1 MKKSFDNKKYIKLQS
16 DRILERVNQFSGK
29 LYMEI
34 GGKIFDDY
42 HAARVFKGFE
52 KDSKVKVLL
61 SLKKKVEMVL
71 IINANDI
78 QGSKVRG
85 DLGITYE
92 DDVLR
97 LVDNFERIDL
107 PINSVVITHY
117 ENQPSVDVYMTKLN
131 NLGIKTYK
139 HYPIQ
144 GYPHNI
150 EKIISEEGFGKN
162 DYIETNKPIVVVTA
176 PGPGSGKMA
185 TCLSQ
190 LYHDNLRGIKSGYA
204 KFETFPVWNLPLKH
218 PVNLA
223 YEAATA
229 DLNDVNM
236 IDYYHLEKYNIQATT
251 YNRDIEV
258 FPVLSKIF
266 EKIYG
271 VCPYASPT
279 DMGVNMVGYAII
291 DDVVACESSK
301 QEIIRRYLDA
311 ICSYK
316 LGKVT
321 VECLDK
327 IAVIMKSLNVSVND
341 RKCVGA
347 ALKKS
352 KELNK
357 EVVAI
362 ELNNGKILLGKTSN
376 LLSASAAAVI
386 NVLKYYAKLPN
397 ELDLISQTLINP
409 ILKLKKDKLHYS
421 IIRLDLSDILVAL
434 AITATTNPAAELA
447 LNQLEKLN
455 GAELHSSVMLSGE
468 ELKTIKTLNINA
480 TMEPIQYTKL
490 I

>member
-266 EKIYG
+266 EKIFG
-271 VCPYASPT
+271 TCPYASPT
-279 DMGVNMVGYAII
+279 DMGVNMVGNAII
-291 DDVVACESSK
+291 NDELACLSSK

-311 ICSYK
+311 ICAYK

-321 VECLDK
+321 AGCVDK
-327 IAVIMKSLNVSVND
+327 IAVIMKSLNISVND
-341 RKCVGA
+341 RKCVGVA
-347 ALKKS
+347 VKKAEELQ
-352 KELNK
+352 KEI
-357 EVVAI
+357 VAI
-362 ELNNGKILLGKTSN
+362 ELSNNKVIIGKSSK
-376 LLSASAAAVI
+376 LLSAASAAII

-397 ELDLISQTLINP
+397 DLDLISNTLINP
-409 ILKLKKDKLHYS
+409 IQKLKKDKLHS
-421 IIRLDLSDILVAL
+421 SSIRLDLSDILIAL
-434 AITATTNPAAELA
+434 SITATTNPAAELA
-447 LNQLEKLN
+447 LNQLEKLK
-455 GAELHSSVMLSGE
+455 GLQLHSSVMLSGE
-468 ELKTIKTLNINA
+468 ELKTIKALNIDV
-480 TMEPIQYTKL
+480 TMEPNQNTKL

>member
-1 MKKSFDNKKYIKLQS
+1 
-16 DRILERVNQFSGK
+16 
-29 LYMEI
+29 
-34 GGKIFDDY
+34 
-42 HAARVFKGFE
+42 
-52 KDSKVKVLL
+52 
-61 SLKKKVEMVL
+61 
-71 IINANDI
+71 
-78 QGSKVRG
+78 
-85 DLGITYE
+85 
-92 DDVLR
+92 
-97 LVDNFERIDL
+97 
-107 PINSVVITHY
+107 
-117 ENQPSVDVYMTKLN
+117 
-131 NLGIKTYK
+131 
-139 HYPIQ
+139 
-144 GYPHNI
+144 
-150 EKIISEEGFGKN
+150 
-162 DYIETNKPIVVVTA
+162 
-176 PGPGSGKMA
+176 MA

-236 IDYYHLEKYNIQATT
+236 IDYYHLEKYGVQATT

-271 VCPYASPT
+271 TCPYASPT
-279 DMGVNMVGYAII
+279 DMGVNMVGHAII
-291 DDVVACESSK
+291 NDQNACESSK

-311 ICSYK
+311 ICAYK
-316 LGKVT
+316 LGKVNI
-321 VECLDK
+321 ECLDK
-327 IAVIMKSLNVSVND
+327 IAMIMKALNVSVND

-352 KELNK
+352 NELK
-357 EVVAI
+357 KDVVAI
-362 ELNNGKILLGKTSN
+362 ELTNGKVITGKSST
-376 LLSASAAAVI
+376 LLSAASAAVI

-409 ILKLKKDKLHYS
+409 ILKLKKEKLHYS
-421 IIRLDLSDILVAL
+421 TIRLDLSDILIAL

-447 LNQLEKLN
+447 LNQLEKLK

-480 TMEPIQYTKL
+480 TMEPTQNTKL